1 MGTNLA
7 VIRIYDLLIYATT
20 QSITLIA
27 PLKYAIK
34 NRRERPKESA
44 LILNI
49 AR

>member
-34 NRRERPKESA
+34 IEENARRSQP
-44 LILNI
+44 
-49 AR
+49 